1 MLGNSVHRP
10 EHNLHQT
17 LGALFAGIA
26 LIALPLLRAVW
37 GSAEPV
43 EPIFWIVL
51 VPGVVMLTHG
61 IATLPLYWRNKFDRY
76 TERDARESYA
86 V

>member
-1 MLGNSVHRP
+1 MLRNFVHQP
-10 EHNLHQT
+10 EHNLHPT

-37 GSAEPV
+37 GTAEPV

-51 VPGVVMLTHG
+51 VPGVVMLTYG
-61 IATLPLYWRNKFDRY
+61 IATLPVYWRNKFDRNS
-76 TERDARESYA
+76 EQNPGESYG